1 MTYRFCR
8 RACLAVVVSLFGLSG
23 GIVLA
28 QSATGDDELRTDIL
42 YRTENGLDD
51 YARSRCRLDVYTPKG
66 GRDLPTVVWFHGGG
80 LTGGNKSIPPRL
92 KNQGIVVVTVNYRLS
107 PHVKSPTYVDD
118 AAAAIAWTLD
128 HIGEYG
134 GSPKRV
140 FASGHSAGGYL
151 ISMVGLDKRWLAK
164 YGHDPDE
171 LMGLIPFSGQ
181 VATHFTIR
189 AERGLEPT
197 QLTIDDM
204 APLGHLRKD
213 APPMLLIL
221 GDRELEIFG
230 RYEENAY
237 FWRMMKVAGHP
248 DVTLL
253 EMQGYNHGAMA
264 DPAFPLLVKFI
275 KERST
280 ALSKTTP

>member
-1 MTYRFCR
+1 MTFSVR
-8 RACLAVVVSLFGLSG
+8 RRVYLAVVVSLFVIGD

-28 QSATGDDELRTDIL
+28 QQAGDEELKADIL

-151 ISMVGLDKRWLAK
+151 ISMVGLDKRWLAA
-164 YGHDPDE
+164 YEHDPNE
-171 LMGLIPFSGQ
+171 LVGLIPFSGQ

-189 AERGLEPT
+189 GERGLEPT

-237 FWRMMKVAGHP
+237 FWRMMKVVGHP

-253 EMQGYNHGAMA
+253 EMQGYNHGGMA
-264 DPAFPLLVKFI
+264 DPAFPLLVKFV
-275 KERST
+275 KERT
-280 ALSKTTP
+280 AALTKAGK